1 MARKPS
7 VILTPTEKKAAAA
20 DVKNQLKA
28 SMGSLKTAES
38 ARKALDK
45 KYAADVK
52 ALAKAYETAVKASD
66 KEQAGLNKE
75 VAQLTAK
82 HTNLVPMKAVPSPT
96 N

>member
-28 SMGSLKTAES
+28 AMDNLKTAEA

-52 ALAKAYETAVKASD
+52 AAAKAYDSAVKAGD
-66 KEQAGLNKE
+66 KELASLNKE

-82 HTNLVPMKAVPSPT
+82 HMHLVPVKAVPSAT